1 MWPKKKKPAYRISL
15 DKYSPN
21 SERLYVSFYRVE
33 RRTKRTIK
41 KIFFAR
47 GYFNF
52 VKECLYLTTW
62 WRGDDDDLNGMFKL
76 IQERDWDSKIVY
88 ENDCEILTKV
98 N

>member
-1 MWPKKKKPAYRISL
+1 MSLDEYSLDSSRLYISFFRLEKITNKHKKK
-15 DKYSPN
+15 
-21 SERLYVSFYRVE
+21 F
-33 RRTKRTIK
+33 IK